1 MPPCSDIL
9 KSPVA
14 KLSDPSVGTPSTVRV
29 ADVVFAARAGGG
41 EAHFTYSLPFDAEVG
56 DLVLAPLSTRP
67 LAGVVTRV
75 YAAAEKDLGF
85 PMEKLRPLE
94 GKVLDLRIPEQLLE
108 TARFIGEAYLCPL
121 PVAVGPTLPPGIG
134 DRLINSWEVDE
145 SALSKSELHLTA
157 LQIEVIEAT
166 RAAGGTVTPPKSTRT
181 EVQKAIRL
189 LEAKR
194 ILVRSTRVQQIER
207 TDSEQLYRLC
217 SDEEKIERFV
227 RSAAHKKPA
236 QVLTLIKLREAAS
249 GTLSLEDIKS
259 LGGVTVAAVRALVDA
274 GMLDP
279 AEDPKS
285 GQSRPAPQPN
295 DRQSK
300 AIQAISEAIVK
311 GAPEG
316 FLLFGVTGSGKTEV
330 YLRAAAEA
338 LRKGKQV
345 LYLVP
350 EIALATQAIGGLRA
364 RFGESVAVLHSELS
378 PKERLGHW
386 LRIASGEAPIVIGA
400 RSALFAPLSNLGL
413 IVMDEE
419 HEASYKQESSPRYH
433 AKAVVK
439 YLAAQHGCPYVLGS
453 ATPNVESFHE
463 ALQGSLQLL
472 ELPERAAEAE
482 LPEVE
487 IEDLGAGFRTGHPAL
502 LSERLEELLKETVA
516 SGHQAILFLN
526 RRAYAPFLVCRE
538 CGHFFMCPRCAVT
551 LTFSRKSGMLRCHHC
566 GHQERPPDACPSC
579 QGSRLNPIG
588 IGTEKVEEAVQ
599 VLLPDAKV
607 ARLDRD
613 VAQRKGALE
622 SILAA
627 FGSGELD
634 VLVGTQIVAKG
645 LNFPNVTLVGVVT
658 ADVSLNLP
666 EFRASERTFQLLCQ
680 VSGRAGR
687 GDAPGRVVVQTF
699 SPSHVAVQTARMHD
713 YRSFFEYAI
722 AEREA
727 ANYPPFRKL
736 VNIVFAGPDYAPVV
750 KLAEEAAR
758 KLLAL
763 IQSTN
768 HNPQST
774 DHRPQTT
781 DHIEILGPAPCVIE
795 RLQNR
800 WRYHVL
806 VKLPPNSSASPLG
819 TIVDGL
825 EKGNVQVTV
834 DVDPYSLM

>member
-1 MPPCSDIL
+1 MP
-9 KSPVA
+9 
-14 KLSDPSVGTPSTVRV
+14 KLSDPNVEAPSTVRV

-41 EAHFTYSLPFDAEVG
+41 EAHFTYALPFEAQVG
-56 DLVLAPLSTRP
+56 DLVLAPLAARP
-67 LAGVVTRV
+67 LVGVITR
-75 YAAAEKDLGF
+75 AFDASPGDLGF
-85 PMEKLRPLE
+85 PLEKLRALE
-94 GKVLDLRIPEQLLE
+94 GKVFGLRIPPELLE
-108 TARFIGEAYLCPL
+108 TAQFIAESYLCPL
-121 PVAVGPTLPPGIG
+121 PVAVGPLLPPGIG
-134 DRLINSWEVDE
+134 DRLSHSWELDE
-145 SALSKSELHLTA
+145 AALLASDSHLTA
-157 LQIEVIEAT
+157 LQIEVVESA
-166 RAAGGTVTPPKSTRT
+166 RAGGGKVTPPKSVRT
-181 EVQKAIRL
+181 ETRKAIRL

-194 ILVRSTRVQQIER
+194 ILVRTTRLER
-207 TDSEQLYRLC
+207 ISDMETESLYRMS
-217 SDEEKIERFV
+217 SDEERIESYIRKNA
-227 RSAAHKKPA
+227 SKKPA
-236 QVLTLIKLREAAS
+236 QVLTLIRLREAAS

-259 LGGVTVAAVRALVDA
+259 LGGVTQTAVRSLVEA
-274 GMLDP
+274 GLLEAVKDLKKEASRSAP
-279 AEDPKS
+279 IPNKHQAE
-285 GQSRPAPQPN
+285 
-295 DRQSK
+295 
-300 AIQAISEAIVK
+300 AIEAISNSIAGEE
-311 GAPEG
+311 PEG

-338 LRKGKQV
+338 LRQGKQV

-378 PKERLGHW
+378 PKDRLAQW

-400 RSALFAPLSNLGL
+400 RSALFAPLSKLGL

-419 HEASYKQESSPRYH
+419 HEGSYKQESSPRYH
-433 AKAVVK
+433 AKTVVRH
-439 YLAAQHGCPYVLGS
+439 LAAEHGCPYVLGS
-453 ATPNVESFHE
+453 ATPSVESFYE
-463 ALQGSLQLL
+463 ASHGALKLL
-472 ELPERAAEAE
+472 ELPHRAAEAK

-487 IEDLGAGFRTGHPAL
+487 VEDLGAGFRAGHPAL
-502 LSERLEELLKETVA
+502 LSERLEELLLETVE
-516 SGHQAILFLN
+516 SKHQAILFLN

-566 GHQERPPDACPSC
+566 GHQERPPDACSSC
-579 QGSRLNPIG
+579 RGSRLNPIG

-599 VLLPDAKV
+599 ALLPDARV

-622 SILAA
+622 STLAA
-627 FGSGELD
+627 FGSGEID

-645 LNFPNVTLVGVVT
+645 LNFPNVTLVGVIT

-666 EFRASERTFQLLCQ
+666 EFRASERTFQLLSQ

-687 GDAPGRVVVQTF
+687 GDAPGRVVIQTF
-699 SPSHVAVQTARMHD
+699 NPSHVAVQTSRRHD
-713 YRSFFEYAI
+713 YRAFYDYAI
-722 AEREA
+722 AERES
-727 ANYPPFRKL
+727 ANYPPFRQL
-736 VNIVFAGPDYAPVV
+736 VNIVFAGADYAPVV

-758 KLLAL
+758 RLRSLGHPT
-763 IQSTN
+763 I

-774 DHRPQTT
+774 DHGSQKTSN
-781 DHIEILGPAPCVIE
+781 IEILGPAPCVIE

-806 VKLPPNSSASPLG
+806 VKIAPDTPHRRLG
-819 TIVDGL
+819 EIVEDL